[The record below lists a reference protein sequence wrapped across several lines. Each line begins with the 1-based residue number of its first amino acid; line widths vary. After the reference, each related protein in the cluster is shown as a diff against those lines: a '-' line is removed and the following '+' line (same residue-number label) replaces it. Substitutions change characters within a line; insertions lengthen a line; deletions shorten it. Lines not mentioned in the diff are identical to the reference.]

1 MKLEIQTLIPDVRV
15 DVVFNQFDRELFVR
29 LSPPFPP
36 SRLIRF
42 DGCKKGDMV
51 EVELRLPL
59 FPQRW
64 LSEITDESHIPG
76 QLHQFTDVGVKL
88 PFFLSSWKH
97 EHILQQVGKD
107 VQIIDRIQFE
117 GRLPFASVLIYPQIR
132 SVMRYRIPIYK
143 SIKG

>member
-1 MKLEIQTLIPDVRV
+1 MKLEIQTLIPDARV
-15 DVVFNQFDRELFVR
+15 DVVFNQFNRDLFVR

-36 SRLIRF
+36 SKLIRF

-51 EVELRLPL
+51 EVELSLPL

-76 QLHQFTDVGVKL
+76 QFHQFTDVGRKL

-97 EHILQQVGKD
+97 EHILLQEGKD
-107 VQIIDRIQFE
+107 VRIIDRIQFE
-117 GRLPFASVLIYPQIR
+117 GRFPFASIIIYPQIR
-132 SVMRYRIPIYK
+132 SVMRYRIPIYQ
-143 SIKG
+143 SMEG

>member
-1 MKLEIQTLIPDVRV
+1 
-15 DVVFNQFDRELFVR
+15 
-29 LSPPFPP
+29 
-36 SRLIRF
+36 
-42 DGCKKGDMV
+42 MV

-76 QLHQFTDVGVKL
+76 QLHQFMDVGVKL